1 MSKLHKSTNTEGF
14 RLIKEEDMVEYNNW
28 RINQYA
34 NQKSAKTFWG
44 IMVLVGIIGGAVLEL
59 AFPTKN
65 AILAL
70 SGFVWM
76 IFSLVMMAFSTINK
90 D

>member
-14 RLIKEEDMVEYNNW
+14 RLIKEEDMAEYNNW
-28 RINQYA
+28 RVNQYA

-44 IMVLVGIIGGAVLEL
+44 MMILVGIIGGAMLEL
-59 AFPTKN
+59 AFPTKD
-65 AILAL
+65 AIFAIV
-70 SGFVWM
+70 GFVWM
-76 IFSLVMMAFSTINK
+76 VISLVMMKFSTMNR